1 MFSDRQAEHSPH
13 AQMGAASINEAVTVI
28 IRRNVKATKVADYED
43 WLRRFQAEAQKSLD
57 GYLGATTQRP
67 TGGSSYEYVSVLRF
81 TSMAPLQAFEASEL
95 RARYL
100 AEATPYVEGD
110 AIWEKLTGLEF
121 WFSAP
126 SGTKVPQ
133 PSRFRMALVM
143 IAVVFFLV
151 LSIGSAVGFVLA
163 DWPSPLRLLVTISI
177 EVFFMTYW
185 LMPRL
190 TRWLAPWIYP
200 SKVS

>member
-1 MFSDRQAEHSPH
+1 MSSH
-13 AQMGAASINEAVTVI
+13 AVTETRTGPDEPVTVI
-28 IRRNVKATKVADYED
+28 IRRRVKPNKVADYED
-43 WLRRFQAEAQKSLD
+43 WLRRFQAEALKSLT
-57 GYLGATTQRP
+57 GYLGVTTQRP
-67 TGGSSYEYVSVLRF
+67 SGGANVEYVSVLRF
-81 TSMAPLQAFEASEL
+81 ASVAALQAFEASEL

-100 AEATPYVEGD
+100 AEATPFVDGD

-126 SGTKVPQ
+126 SGTQVPQ

-151 LSIGSAVGFVLA
+151 LSIGTAVGSVLA
-163 DWPSPLRLLVTISI
+163 DWPYPLRLLVTISI

-200 SKVS
+200 AKAK